1 MAAGTSIVTG
11 IAGRYATA
19 LFELALDQN
28 AVDDVAGDLK
38 GLGAL
43 IDESSDLMRVVRS
56 PVLTRAEQSDAMS
69 AILKKAGVHVLTR
82 NFVGLIASNRRL
94 YSLPA
99 MIRAY
104 QKLLSA
110 HRGEI
115 AGEVISA
122 QPLSDAQLDAVRK
135 QLAKA
140 MGQEVQLESTVDDSL
155 LGGLVVKVGSRM
167 IDNSLRT
174 KLHNLKVAMK
184 GVG

>member
-1 MAAGTSIVTG
+1 MTG

-19 LFELALDQN
+19 LFELALEQKVADE
-28 AVDDVAGDLK
+28 VAGDLQ

-43 IDESSDLMRVVRS
+43 LGESNDLLRLVRS
-56 PVLTRAEQSDAMS
+56 PVLTRAEQSRAM
-69 AILKKAGVHVLTR
+69 AAVLEKAGVHILTR
-82 NFVGLIASNRRL
+82 NFIGLIARNRRL
-94 YSLPA
+94 FALSG

-104 QKLLSA
+104 QQLLAA

-122 QPLSDAQLDAVRK
+122 SPLSTAQLDAVRK
-135 QLAKA
+135 QLAQA
-140 MGQEVQLESTVDDSL
+140 MGQEVQLEASVDESL
-155 LGGLVVKVGSRM
+155 IGGLIVKVGSRM

-174 KLHNLKVAMK
+174 KLQNLKVAMK